1 MISNHLS
8 MVEAIRPACNELS
21 ALTAQY
27 LPRGGEVHEGPAFGY
42 RPESV
47 SLHYA
52 PDFQRPAVREE
63 SNDLADRVRKLAETM
78 TIDEVMDETGMPRGK
93 LRGMGKRY
101 RFNFKRAVGKWSAP
115 NKVHGEKEAALVK
128 RIYEC
133 MELKMTQNKAGK
145 HIGISTTLL
154 KRLIRDYQIP
164 YPVVTY

>member
-8 MVEAIRPACNELS
+8 MVEALKPACNELS

-27 LPRGGEVHEGPAFGY
+27 LAMGGEIHQGPAFGY

-52 PDFQRPAVREE
+52 PDFQRATVREE
-63 SNDLADRVRKLAETM
+63 SNDVADKVRKLAKTM
-78 TIDEVMDETGMPRGK
+78 TIDEVMAETGIPRGK
-93 LRGMGKRY
+93 LRGIAKRNS
-101 RFNFKRAVGKWSAP
+101 FGFKKAVGKAYAP
-115 NKVHGEKEAALVK
+115 NKVVGEKEQALVK

-133 MELKMTQNKAGK
+133 MELKLTQNKASQ
-145 HIGISTTLL
+145 HIGISSTLL
-154 KRLIRDYQIP
+154 KRLIRDYKIP